1 VEDEPPDSIL
11 PCEEAR
17 RPDEGGFD
25 LVVDGGEDKE
35 SVGGREC
42 PGTARESTSLSLDLE
57 EGGGMLRRLR
67 SDIEEVRERVDGPGL
82 GGCEL
87 SVLSESRE
95 DMVRR
100 LPLDLD
106 CVDLDRRIWLCRRLR
121 GGVGGRLC
129 WEC

>member
-1 VEDEPPDSIL
+1 VVEGAGD
-11 PCEEAR
+11 R
-17 RPDEGGFD
+17 
-25 LVVDGGEDKE
+25 E
-35 SVGGREC
+35 SGDREC
-42 PGTARESTSLSLDLE
+42 PGAGRGSTSLSLDLE

-67 SDIEEVRERVDGPGL
+67 SDIYEATERVEGPGL

-87 SVLSESRE
+87 SVLSESGD

-106 CVDLDRRIWLCRRLR
+106 CIDLDRRIWLCRRLR

>member
-1 VEDEPPDSIL
+1 M
-11 PCEEAR
+11 
-17 RPDEGGFD
+17 
-25 LVVDGGEDKE
+25 VVGGGERE
-35 SVGGREC
+35 SGDREC
-42 PGTARESTSLSLDLE
+42 PGVGRGSSSLSLDLE
-57 EGGGMLRRLR
+57 EGGGMLMRLR
-67 SDIEEVRERVDGPGL
+67 SDKDEAIERVDGPGL

-106 CVDLDRRIWLCRRLR
+106 CIDLDRRIWLCRRLR